1 MPYSEV
7 GVDNLV
13 GTSSSG
19 ATRLKGIYNSQKS
32 VFLHMTH
39 APNKLMKK

>member
-7 GVDNLV
+7 GVDIVV

-19 ATRLKGIYNSQKS
+19 ANGLKGIYNSQKKC
-32 VFLHMTH
+32 FFYI
-39 APNKLMKK
+39 